1 MMREKRMGCPNWAIT
16 LMVQSDHLSEM
27 RETMS
32 RVSASSASVSVSQK
46 SLMSS
51 HPNLNFFS
59 DFFISY
65 LQVCTGIKGALLPKD
80 TIGLNTRPMK
90 TKWTTE
96 NIPSQAGRRA
106 VITGANSGIGFEAA
120 LALAHKGAELIL
132 PARSQGKA
140 DDAAARILEQVPGA
154 RIHSEILDLAVLD
167 SVHAFADR
175 VKKRFPGQSLDLLI
189 NNAGVMALPTREVT
203 GDGFE
208 RQFAPNYLGPFALT
222 MLLLPSI
229 KPVAG
234 SRVVTVSS
242 SASNQ
247 GKIEFDNLQSE
258 RVYNPMFQAY
268 AQSKLADL
276 IFARE
281 LQRRLKAVGSPILS
295 TAAHPGYAVTNLQ
308 TAHLGLGMKLMLA
321 VMKPFLAQDAAH
333 RGIANAVCGGCRGSS
348 RRRLLRPGR
357 VR

>member
-1 MMREKRMGCPNWAIT
+1 
-16 LMVQSDHLSEM
+16 
-27 RETMS
+27 
-32 RVSASSASVSVSQK
+32 
-46 SLMSS
+46 
-51 HPNLNFFS
+51 
-59 DFFISY
+59 
-65 LQVCTGIKGALLPKD
+65 
-80 TIGLNTRPMK
+80 MK

-132 PARSQGKA
+132 PARTQGKA
-140 DDAAARILEQVPGA
+140 DDAAAHILEQVPHA
-154 RIHSEILDLAVLD
+154 RLYSEILDLAVLD
-167 SVHAFADR
+167 SVQAFAGR
-175 VKKRFPGQSLDLLI
+175 VKRRFPGESLDLLI

-208 RQFAPNYLGPFALT
+208 RQFATNYLGPFALT

-247 GKIEFDNLQSE
+247 GRIEFDNLQSE
-258 RVYNPMFQAY
+258 RVYKPMFQAY

-276 IFARE
+276 IFSLE

-308 TAHLGLGMKLMLA
+308 ADHLPSGFKILITM
-321 VMKPFLAQDAAH
+321 MKPFLSQDAAH
-333 RGIANAVCGGCRGSS
+333 GALPTLYAAVAPEAVAGGYYGPDGIAELKGYPTSVPVPKSALDETVAKRLWVESERLTHVRFGSLS
-348 RRRLLRPGR
+348 N
-357 VR
+357 VV